1 MQAAKL
7 QSEENISVSTLAGK
21 IALLVATDIDSYA
34 MEKEGSNLGWQSSEG
49 EGHYDETVR
58 MTKIDATN
66 VDLTAGNGLFV
77 QHLGEKGE
85 DYSDRDVLE
94 ATIDQLASE
103 DDSYS
108 YLKTLKDRDDVGWEA
123 IVEAHEQWDYDQ
135 EGMTAIAAAVVI
147 IVVTI
152 LTAGAAAAAA
162 QGATAAATGSTV
174 ITGTAAATT
183 TTAAVVPT
191 ATAFGLGSMAGA
203 AVSATATTTAL
214 SLVNN
219 KGNLG
224 DIFSDLTSAE
234 TLKGIAT
241 NTLTAGV
248 LGGLSVSTDL
258 SNTPSLTNPFPEI
271 ERLDQVIAH
280 SVVSSGIDTAINGGS
295 FGDKLT
301 DRLKYAAVD
310 AMADNLAGD
319 IGDNY
324 HNSDKTLLDEIIHK
338 GSHAALGCAMAEAN
352 EMDCGSGA
360 TGGVIGE
367 VAAQWYTNANAF
379 EGETDLEW
387 EAYQERGIQVANMA
401 STIGAGLLGKDI
413 DAAQMAGVNAAENNW
428 LSIPL
433 IVLGF
438 GLLTASE
445 QANAPTDENDVESGA
460 ALEWASGFVPV
471 SAGASVVAKA
481 NPSWW
486 QKVTSKLGLGGVG
499 KGVTKPTVTDPKL
512 NNLVKDLYKGANAKK
527 PIGTGSTADAIRREA
542 ATGQPV
548 GGKFHAD
555 KGQQY
560 VNALNKWIRKNP
572 NASASDRSAAQSMLD
587 DLNNA
592 LGVGK

>member
-1 MQAAKL
+1 
-7 QSEENISVSTLAGK
+7 
-21 IALLVATDIDSYA
+21 
-34 MEKEGSNLGWQSSEG
+34 
-49 EGHYDETVR
+49 
-58 MTKIDATN
+58 
-66 VDLTAGNGLFV
+66 
-77 QHLGEKGE
+77 
-85 DYSDRDVLE
+85 
-94 ATIDQLASE
+94 
-103 DDSYS
+103 
-108 YLKTLKDRDDVGWEA
+108 
-123 IVEAHEQWDYDQ
+123 
-135 EGMTAIAAAVVI
+135 MTAIAAAVVI

-367 VAAQWYTNANAF
+367 VAAQWYTSANAF

-499 KGVTKPTVTDPKL
+499 KGVLGKGDRIKMIVNDIGKIKAKNADDALKQVNQIVDRVEDAHSGVKKVANPGKAFDGRMYGPRSDSVTRHSDGSITAKI
-512 NNLVKDLYKGANAKK
+512 NKGNLQ
-527 PIGTGSTADAIRREA
+527 ISAD
-542 ATGQPV
+542 
-548 GGKFHAD
+548 GK
-555 KGQQY
+555 
-560 VNALNKWIRKNP
+560 VTLSR
-572 NASASDRSAAQSMLD
+572 
-587 DLNNA
+587 
-592 LGVGK
+592 